1 MTTQMPDIMPQRVLL
16 GYVNE
21 EADGGYNGKRCV
33 GDRCYAE
40 DYYNRIPR
48 GRQITDESSDDWT
61 FEFILSQIWRK
72 YPYVLLSS
80 VLTVLLLVITTVWLC
95 GRHVS
100 ASPELSTSYAEFFRA
115 LFATQISRETAKCRM
130 LAAQVAAPAAGPS

>member
-16 GYVNE
+16 EYLNE
-21 EADGGYNGKRCV
+21 GGDVYNGQRCV

-48 GRQITDESSDDWT
+48 GRQITDESSDDDWT

-72 YPYVLLSS
+72 YPYVLLS
-80 VLTVLLLVITTVWLC
+80 VLLSVLLLVITTVWLC

-100 ASPELSTSYAEFFRA
+100 TVAEFCYSYAECLERSSI
-115 LFATQISRETAKCRM
+115 LGPLAKW
-130 LAAQVAAPAAGPS
+130 